1 MKKITIYT
9 DGSCLGNGY
18 LNNFGGYCG
27 YIQDKDG
34 TTLLVSGSEHNT
46 TNNRMELKGVIESI
60 KKVKKTSQI
69 TLRSDS
75 KIIVDAINFSLEKW
89 VKNQWKNAG
98 KKPVANKDMW
108 EEYLTVSQK
117 HEIKAEWVKA
127 HSGDTYN
134 ELCNSTAMK
143 EANKLK
149 QTLEEIKN
157 V

>member
-60 KKVKKTSQI
+60 KKVKKISQI

-75 KIIVDAINFSLEKW
+75 KIIVDAINTSLEQW
-89 VKNQWKNAG
+89 RKNNWKNG
-98 KKPVANKDMW
+98 SKKPVANKDLW
-108 EEYLTVSQK
+108 EEYTEVSNK
-117 HEIKAEWVKA
+117 HQIKAEWIKA
-127 HSGDTYN
+127 HSGDKYN
-134 ELCNSTAMK
+134 ELCDATAMA
-143 EANKLK
+143 EAKKLK
-149 QTLEEIKN
+149 KAVGGLK
-157 V
+157 